1 MFNLKTINTSIH
13 SFKFSIHIAVNNEV
27 CMFISAMVISLP
39 WPWGFTPSFLVQS
52 SAVWEAPT
60 DQVSLSWGRA
70 GPAFCG
76 FCWAEVWVPKGEEVL
91 WLWGLLLAHS
101 PPALAGAWLSGD
113 GLCLILTLILE
124 LLGASVDLRSAR
136 PVSSGSAV
144 NFRGYLRSGSSSS
157 CVWPYKPPCCCN
169 IWGDDP
175 LLLLLPLYLPFCC
188 CAGNPCVCRRAAA
201 VRFRDALKVSSS
213 CLPGNS
219 SLGQQQA
226 EWLFGVGSESSHP
239 QVLLPFL

>member
-1 MFNLKTINTSIH
+1 MRFACLSLQWLFPYHDPGGLHNH
-13 SFKFSIHIAVNNEV
+13 S
-27 CMFISAMVISLP
+27 
-39 WPWGFTPSFLVQS
+39 LVQS

-60 DQVSLSWGRA
+60 DRVSLSWGRA

-144 NFRGYLRSGSSSS
+144 NFRGYLRSGSSSC

-175 LLLLLPLYLPFCC
+175 LFLLLPLF
-188 CAGNPCVCRRAAA
+188 
-201 VRFRDALKVSSS
+201 
-213 CLPGNS
+213 
-219 SLGQQQA
+219 
-226 EWLFGVGSESSHP
+226 
-239 QVLLPFL
+239 